1 VLPVFV
7 LDASVTTAWAV
18 ADEDDPY
25 SNLVLEAMVQHR
37 VLVPALWLWE
47 VGNSLVMAERRGRLT
62 NEETAKFLATLRDIS
77 IKVEPEPT
85 ALFLEEMVALARL
98 HQLSVYDA
106 AYLHL
111 AMYHGCPLATTDAAL
126 RQAAGRAGVPL
137 FGVHD

>member
-18 ADEDDPY
+18 ADENDPY
-25 SNLVLEAMVQHR
+25 SDLVLEAMVQYR

-62 NEETAKFLATLRDIS
+62 KEETAKFLATLRDLS
-77 IKVEPEPT
+77 IKVEPEP
-85 ALFLEEMVALARL
+85 AAYLLEELVALARL

-111 AMYHGCPLATTDAAL
+111 AMYHDCPLATIDEAL

-137 FGVHD
+137 FGAHD

>member
-1 VLPVFV
+1 VPPVFV

-25 SNLVLEAMVQHR
+25 SNLVMEAMVRHR

-47 VGNSLVMAERRGRLT
+47 VGNSLVMAERCGRLT
-62 NEETAKFLATLRDIS
+62 KKETAKFLATLRDMS
-77 IKVEPEPT
+77 IKVEPEP
-85 ALFLEEMVALARL
+85 AAYLLEELVALARMY
-98 HQLSVYDA
+98 QLSVYDA

-111 AMYHGCPLATTDAAL
+111 AMYHGCPLATTDAVL

-137 FGVHD
+137 FGA